1 MQSDPT
7 VTHRNDCEGDA
18 PTSTT
23 SKTRSKATPKRVLQF
38 DYDSDALRSEA
49 SPLYH
54 RYSGQIYPQAAH
66 IEIDCECGMV
76 TIGYSREIGNAVP
89 EEVYHGRTRRYRV
102 PAETSG
108 ETLADLL
115 DSDEFQDLARRVYQG
130 VKIVWD
136 GNNLVGKVDCDAQD
150 AEETL
155 EETLLNLDN
164 ESLSEVW
171 DVSDWLFA
179 NNQLTSLW
187 CDESLQAAARAL
199 RAEARRA
206 HVHIDGSIETALLD
220 AARETFRNGGEL
232 STAHVDALLERGLIG
247 ADEAE
252 EWREEPCRQTSDE

>member
-49 SPLYH
+49 SLYITAIAV
-54 RYSGQIYPQAAH
+54 RYTPRRHISKSTANAAWSPSGIPAKS
-66 IEIDCECGMV
+66 V
-76 TIGYSREIGNAVP
+76 TRSPKRF
-89 EEVYHGRTRRYRV
+89 YHGRTRRYRV